1 MTMAYT
7 SCAGTV
13 AASVQKDCSSPIVGG
28 YTGRGVLIDLANVTP
43 TFTVDSNN
51 PRIISAVALGSGDK
65 FIAIDNVWTDAFTGS
80 TTASSA
86 DNGRSEYNKTFAFRI
101 PKRGAGTSKDLVE
114 PLVDSPL
121 GYVAILEKM
130 DRSGDGSFEIVGYKK
145 GLKVNAD
152 GVARNEYENG
162 GDITVTMSTV
172 EPWFEVTLFAT
183 DYATTKA
190 AFETMLAN
198 TL

>member
-1 MTMAYT
+1 MAMT

-13 AASVQKDCSSPIVGG
+13 AASIQKNCSSPIVGG

-43 TFTVDSNN
+43 TFTVDAQN
-51 PRIISAVALGSGDK
+51 PRIISAIALGTGEK
-65 FIAIDNVWTDAFTGS
+65 YIGIDNVWTDAFTGS
-80 TTASSA
+80 NTASSA
-86 DNGRSEYNKTFAFRI
+86 DNGRAEYSKTYAFRI
-101 PKRGAGTSKDLVE
+101 PQRGAGVSKEIVE

-121 GYVAILEKM
+121 GYIAILEKM

-145 GLKVNAD
+145 ALKVNAD
-152 GVARNEYENG
+152 GIARNEYENG

-183 DYATTKA
+183 DYATTKT
-190 AFETMLAN
+190 AFEAMLTN

>member
-1 MTMAYT
+1 MAMT

-13 AASVQKDCSSPIVGG
+13 AASIQKNCSSPIVGG

-43 TFTVDSNN
+43 TFTVDAEN
-51 PRIISAVALGSGDK
+51 PRLISAIALGSGEK
-65 FIAIDNVWTDAFTGS
+65 YIGIDNVWTDAFTGS
-80 TTASSA
+80 NTASSA
-86 DNGRSEYNKTFAFRI
+86 DNGRAEYTKTYAFRI
-101 PKRGAGTSKDLVE
+101 PQRGASTSKNIVE

-121 GYVAILEKM
+121 GYIAILEKM

-145 GLKVNAD
+145 ALKVNAD
-152 GVARNEYENG
+152 GIARNEYENG

-172 EPWFEVTLFAT
+172 EPWFEVTLYAT
-183 DYATTKA
+183 DYATTKT
-190 AFETMLAN
+190 AFEAMLTN

>member
-1 MTMAYT
+1 MAMT

-13 AASVQKDCSSPIVGG
+13 AASIQKNCSSPIVGG

-43 TFTVDSNN
+43 TFTVDAQN
-51 PRIISAVALGSGDK
+51 PRIISAIALGTGDK
-65 FIAIDNVWTDAFTGS
+65 YIGIDNVWTDAFTGS
-80 TTASSA
+80 NTASSA
-86 DNGRSEYNKTFAFRI
+86 DNGRAEYSKTYAFRI
-101 PKRGAGTSKDLVE
+101 PQRGAGVSKEIVE

-121 GYVAILEKM
+121 GYIAILEKM

-145 GLKVNAD
+145 ALKVNAD
-152 GVARNEYENG
+152 GIARNEYENG

-183 DYATTKA
+183 DYATTKT
-190 AFETMLAN
+190 AFEAMLTN